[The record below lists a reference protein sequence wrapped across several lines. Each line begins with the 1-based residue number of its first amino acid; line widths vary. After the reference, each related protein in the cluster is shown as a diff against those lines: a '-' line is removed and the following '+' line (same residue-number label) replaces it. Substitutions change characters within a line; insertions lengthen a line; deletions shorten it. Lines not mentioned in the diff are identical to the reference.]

1 MRSQPLDA
9 GVDSAKLGEAETTTE
24 YAYVSVLFIS
34 RYEGTALYRN
44 RSECATEASIYCNSL
59 IDPCR
64 ANDRGHP
71 GKPWGTIFC

>member
-1 MRSQPLDA
+1 MECGGAVATACPWSVAMRSQPLDA

-44 RSECATEASIYCNSL
+44 RSECATEASI
-59 IDPCR
+59 
-64 ANDRGHP
+64 
-71 GKPWGTIFC
+71 